1 MTRFLKCSFAVFA
14 TSWFSIASAASGNS
28 SDLLKY
34 IPADTP
40 YVFASLEPLPTKV
53 ADKFEPSIDEV
64 LQAYQ
69 RILRHAMAQKLV
81 EMSSDEDGGE
91 DAEQFRSVME
101 GILDLM
107 SLEGIRGAGIGRDS
121 AFALYGNG
129 LTPVLRLELSD
140 TDLFDA
146 AIERIE
152 KDSGEALQVGKAKG
166 QSYKYA
172 NFDVV
177 NLVIAS
183 LDEQAIVTIVPAQ
196 FDESQVAMALG
207 IDAPGKSLKRSKA
220 LRKIEKEY
228 GFTGYL
234 TGFIDNRRI
243 AEIFTGDATGLDAE
257 LFATF
262 DYTPPELTDSCSSE
276 IMAMVEI
283 APRIVLGY
291 DEITSEVID
300 STLIVELRADL
311 AKGLLSV
318 PVAIPGL
325 GIDPGGF
332 MSIGFGFDL
341 LALRSFY
348 EARLDAME
356 ADPYECEMFADLQ
369 AGVAKGR
376 EALNQ
381 PFPPVVYSFRGFV
394 ASIADF
400 QGMDLSSN
408 VPPESV
414 DASILIAMENAE
426 SLIAMATMMDAEIA
440 ALNLLP
446 DGKPVKLELS
456 RLPEFIEEAFAALSS
471 NGLSVAV
478 GKDAESKAADT
489 LVADSANPAPFMSMS
504 MDAERYYALIAES
517 MSQNDDDEDV
527 PEAIRDALRDAMLVG
542 GSMYERMLFDI
553 RFTERGVELG
563 GRMLLID

>member
-1 MTRFLKCSFAVFA
+1 MTRFLKCSIVVFA
-14 TSWFSIASAASGNS
+14 TSLFSIASAASGNS

-40 YVFASLEPLPTKV
+40 YVFASLEPLPTEV

-69 RILRHAMAQKLV
+69 RVLRYAMAQKLV
-81 EMSSDEDGGE
+81 EMSSEEEGGE
-91 DAEQFRSVME
+91 DAEQFRGVVE

-140 TDLFDA
+140 ADLFDA

-152 KDSGEALQVGKAKG
+152 KDSGEALQVGEAKG

-183 LDEQAIVTIVPAQ
+183 VDEQAIVTVVPAQ

-207 IDAPGKSLKRSKA
+207 IDTPGKSLKRSKA

-228 GFTGYL
+228 GFSGYL

-262 DYTPPELTDSCSSE
+262 DYTPPELTDSCSGE

-300 STLIVELRADL
+300 STLIVELREDL

-332 MSIGFGFDL
+332 VSIGFGFDL
-341 LALRSFY
+341 LALRSFF

-426 SLIAMATMMDAEIA
+426 SLIAMAAMMDPEIA

-471 NGLSVAV
+471 SGLSVAV

-504 MDAERYYALIAES
+504 MDAERYYAVIAES

-527 PEAIRDALRDAMLVG
+527 PEAVRDALRDAMLVG

-563 GRMLLID
+563 GRMLLSD